1 MSRRNVEEHR
11 APGGRRDRPH
21 DAPEAPFEDRN
32 SGHGDAERGGWMKH
46 DQVLAGVSL
55 ALVVIGLVM
64 VFSVSSAVGLFRED
78 GDLFYYARQ
87 QTLVACAGL
96 VIMLIVSRL
105 DYRRFRMLSLVG
117 VVGTCALLL
126 IVHVPG
132 VGREAGGATRWIGLG
147 PLSLQPSEL
156 AKLAVILA
164 AAHLL
169 STRRARSGA
178 FEDLMW
184 PLGIV
189 VAAVCGLILMQRDLG
204 TALVIGVTTMGMLW
218 VAGMRARDWLGL
230 GFAGLALTL
239 VAIFSADYRRE
250 RFLSFLQPFADPQD
264 SGFQIVQSFIALGSG
279 GWFGVGPGLSVQKFS
294 YLPEAHTDMILAVLG
309 EEWGLVGVIVLA
321 ALFVAFAVSGALLA
335 LRCRDPFGRLLAAGC
350 TFLVVGQAAI
360 NMGGVM
366 GRLPLTGVP
375 LPFISYGRT
384 NLLVV
389 LVAVGLMLSVARF
402 GPIVVASGAHPQPLE
417 IADVTH
423 IDSRRRYSGSRRSGS
438 RDR

>member
-1 MSRRNVEEHR
+1 M
-11 APGGRRDRPH
+11 PL
-21 DAPEAPFEDRN
+21 EDRGPDRN
-32 SGHGDAERGGWMKH
+32 DSESRGWMKH
-46 DQVLAGVSL
+46 DQVLAGV
-55 ALVVIGLVM
+55 ALVLLVIGLVM
-64 VFSVSSAVGLFRED
+64 VFSVSAAAGLFRPD

-117 VVGTCALLL
+117 VLGTCALLL
-126 IVHVPG
+126 AVHVPG
-132 VGREAGGATRWIGLG
+132 VGLEAGGASRWIDLG

-169 STRRARSGA
+169 ATQRARSGA

-184 PLGIV
+184 PLGLIV
-189 VAAVCGLILMQRDLG
+189 AVVCGLILIQRDLG
-204 TALVIGVTTMGMLW
+204 TALVVGVTTMGMLW
-218 VAGMRARDWLGL
+218 VAGMRGRDWLGL
-230 GFAGLALTL
+230 GVAGVTLTL
-239 VAIFSADYRRE
+239 VAIFSEDYRRE
-250 RFLSFLQPFADPQD
+250 RFLAFLQPFADAQD
-264 SGFQIVQSFIALGSG
+264 SGFQVVQSFIALGSG

-309 EEWGLVGVIVLA
+309 EEWGLVGVIVIA
-321 ALFVAFAVSGALLA
+321 ALFVTFAVCGSLLA

-366 GRLPLTGVP
+366 GALPLTGVP
-375 LPFISYGRT
+375 LPFISYGRM

-402 GPIVVASGAHPQPLE
+402 GPIVVASGTHPQPLE
-417 IADVTH
+417 TADVTH
-423 IDSRRRYSGSRRSGS
+423 IDSRRRYGGSRRSGS